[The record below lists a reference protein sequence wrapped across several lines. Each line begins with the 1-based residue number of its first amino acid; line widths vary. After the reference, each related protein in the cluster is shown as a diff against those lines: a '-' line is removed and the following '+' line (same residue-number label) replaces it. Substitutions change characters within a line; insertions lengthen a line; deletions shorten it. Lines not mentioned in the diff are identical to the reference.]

1 MKPIRL
7 GAWLFLVALAA
18 LAFAGCSGR
27 GDLSA
32 EDSRAATATASILDA
47 LAAET
52 VQAMQ
57 GDQDTATPDSD
68 EISELPTT
76 QSQPTASLTPTP
88 AATTASVEVEVSVD
102 TNCRSGPNIT
112 FDYVGALLLGER
124 TEIVA
129 RTDVP
134 GYYIVNNPDRPGT
147 TCWLWDRYATIFGD
161 PTQLPMIEAP
171 PTPTPAPASV
181 AGWTFIDVNG
191 NGKRDDDESDDGLS
205 GIQLVLRVG
214 SCPGGMVGYSAQS
227 DSSGRFS
234 FPSVL
239 AASYCLTTDPSTS
252 SLKPGQYSLSLG
264 SGESRDGL
272 NFWRLP

>member
-1 MKPIRL
+1 M
-7 GAWLFLVALAA
+7 FLLALAA
-18 LAFAGCSGR
+18 LVLSGCSGS

-57 GDQDTATPDSD
+57 GEPGTATPVSDDS
-68 EISELPTT
+68 SEPTT
-76 QSQPTASLTPTP
+76 TQLQPTASLTSTP
-88 AATTASVEVEVSVD
+88 AATMASVEVEVSVD
-102 TNCRSGPNIT
+102 TNCRSGPNVN
-112 FDYVGALLLGER
+112 FDYVGALLVGER
-124 TEIVA
+124 TQIEA
-129 RTDVP
+129 RTNVS

-171 PTPTPAPASV
+171 PTPTAAPASI

-191 NGKRDDDESDDGLS
+191 NGKRDPNESDDGLS

-239 AASYCLTTDPSTS
+239 AASYCLTTDPSAS
-252 SLKPGQYSLSLG
+252 SIKPGQYSLSLG